1 MLDELFQLSTIS
13 SLFDALIPEG
23 TDKKVTIDGIEY
35 SISKKD
41 NKVKIETVKK
51 FNDEPIKE
59 YVSEFKDNLK
69 ELDDCLFVKI
79 TEEFGKLHD
88 TKEFDKLLNLDQY
101 DENQAERIFNL
112 IAVFSNIVCKHLQS
126 SIEKL
131 VELYERF

>member
-101 DENQAERIFNL
+101 DENQAERILNL

>member
-23 TDKKVTIDGIEY
+23 TNKKVTIDGIEY

-59 YVSEFKDNLK
+59 YVSEFKNNLK
-69 ELDDCLFVKI
+69 ELDDCLFIKI

-101 DENQAERIFNL
+101 DEKQAKQIIDL
-112 IAVFSNIVCKHLQS
+112 VSVFSNIVCKHLQS

-131 VELYERF
+131 VELYEKF